1 LNGIFTFC
9 CIDNNANGINKITV
23 KSERSKT
30 TAYSHSQASIET
42 LLKDCGFV
50 LLNVMEFFILMQ
62 GNKAQKR
69 CFKAYAAQN
78 YNKSC

>member
-1 LNGIFTFC
+1 V
-9 CIDNNANGINKITV
+9 NGINKISV

-30 TAYSHSQASIET
+30 MAYSHSQASIET